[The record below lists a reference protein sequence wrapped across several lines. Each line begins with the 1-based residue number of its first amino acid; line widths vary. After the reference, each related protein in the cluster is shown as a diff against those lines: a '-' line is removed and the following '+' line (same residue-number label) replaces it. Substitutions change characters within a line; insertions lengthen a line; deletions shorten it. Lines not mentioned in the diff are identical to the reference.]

1 MRFTIGADEFDP
13 IVDVVATE
21 LRDQGHQVELVG
33 ATREA
38 PAPWGQVAV
47 AIGTKVAAGAADQG
61 IVCCYTGTGVAMA
74 ANKIAGVRAA
84 LCVDAETA
92 KGARRWN
99 DANVLALSLRLTS
112 PTVAKE
118 IVRAWTA
125 TPYGGTESAS
135 LDAMRDAEHSE
146 R

>member
-1 MRFTIGADEFDP
+1 MRFVIGSDEFDP
-13 IVDVVATE
+13 IVDLIASE
-21 LRDQGHQVELVG
+21 LRTLGHEVTHVG
-33 ATREA
+33 ATRDT
-38 PAPWGQVAV
+38 PAPWGPV
-47 AIGTKVAAGAADQG
+47 AIEIGRRVATGAADQG
-61 IVCCYTGTGVAMA
+61 IACCYTGTGVSMA
-74 ANKIAGVRAA
+74 ANKVPGVRAA

-92 KGARRWN
+92 KGARQWN

-125 TPYGGTESAS
+125 TPYGGTEAAS
-135 LDAMRDAEHSE
+135 LDAISGAEKPP